1 MNCKFLIPLLTQ
13 RQTIFEYLNIPLF
26 NAQPRKFKII
36 NTTADYQIEYFH
48 VDTDGDSLPSIN
60 ERIYFFEKDGDGNFT
75 IFTWLLRLIL
85 TDDSEE
91 PYQFTG
97 GEILY
102 LTAKFPF
109 NKFDLF
115 TMQTELP
122 KVDKELEKVDLDDI
136 KVFPNPYIAAHEFE
150 PALPPNVTSG
160 RGERKIYFSNLPQKS
175 TVYIF
180 TSRGDLV
187 RKLEVD
193 NPLSNGTIVWDLK
206 TRENLNVAF
215 GVYFY
220 VVESEA
226 GTKRGK
232 LAIIK

>member
-1 MNCKFLIPLLTQ
+1 LQ
-13 RQTIFEYLNIPLF
+13 IFDQVVDTTTGYFEDLGFPNLGPE
-26 NAQPRKFKII
+26 PRKFKII
-36 NTTADYQIEYFH
+36 NSTADYKIEYFH
-48 VDTDGDSLPSIN
+48 VDTDGDSLPSVN
-60 ERIYFFEKDGDGNFT
+60 ERIYFFEKDGEGNFT
-75 IFTWLLRLIL
+75 LFTWLLRLVL

-91 PYQFTG
+91 PYQFVG
-97 GEILY
+97 GEILF
-102 LTAKFPF
+102 LDAKFPF

-115 TMQTELP
+115 AFQTELS
-122 KVDKELEKVDLDDI
+122 KVDSEKEKMDVNNVI
-136 KVFPNPYIAAHEFE
+136 VYPHPYIAAHPFE

-160 RGERKIYFSNLPQKS
+160 RGERKIFFSNLPQKS

-180 TSRGDLV
+180 TARGDLV

-193 NPLSNGTIVWDLK
+193 NPLTSGTIEWDLK